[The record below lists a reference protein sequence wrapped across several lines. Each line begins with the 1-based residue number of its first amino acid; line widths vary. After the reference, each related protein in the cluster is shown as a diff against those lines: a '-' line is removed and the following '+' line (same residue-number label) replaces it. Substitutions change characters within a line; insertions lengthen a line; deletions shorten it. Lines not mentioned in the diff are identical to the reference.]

1 MSAPLHAS
9 LTPDQRQE
17 LRPRARL
24 RVECLLLSAGGLKVP
39 QLAAHL
45 DCCEATV
52 RTLLHRFAEEGLEAV
67 HPQPPGFPSDLVHR
81 QRIEEALDRLL
92 QRPRTWTV
100 TTLSAAL
107 AAEEDIHLKPRT
119 VRFYLKR
126 MGAQWRR
133 THANVHHKQDPDLA
147 AAAVTTLAGLKK
159 SPKTRSWTSSS
170 STKPASAPP
179 CPPTYTWAP
188 AGVRPVVPYENP
200 EGRRVNVLAALAAP
214 GTHRHAP
221 LTWWT
226 ASHPGRGNTS
236 STSCATPCP
245 GAQASRASW
254 SSTTPPATAP
264 GRCARPRR
272 TFTATKTLT
281 AAVET
286 AFGQVNAQ
294 LLPEE

>member
-9 LTPDQRQE
+9 LTPDQRQELRELRRNPE

-24 RVECLLLSAGGLKVP
+24 RVECLLLSAGGMKVP

-67 HPQPPGFPSDLVHR
+67 HPQPPGFPPDLAHR

-92 QRPRTWTV
+92 QRPRSWTV

-133 THANVHHKQDPDLA
+133 THANVRHKQDPDLA
-147 AAAVTTLAGLKK
+147 AAAGTTLAGLKK

-170 STKPASAPP
+170 STKPASAPA
-179 CPPTYTWAP
+179 CPPPTPGPRP
-188 AGVRPVVPYENP
+188 ACDR
-200 EGRRVNVLAALAAP
+200 
-214 GTHRHAP
+214 
-221 LTWWT
+221 
-226 ASHPGRGNTS
+226 S
-236 STSCATPCP
+236 SPTRTPRA
-245 GAQASRASW
+245 GA
-254 SSTTPPATAP
+254 
-264 GRCARPRR
+264 
-272 TFTATKTLT
+272 
-281 AAVET
+281 
-286 AFGQVNAQ
+286 
-294 LLPEE
+294 